1 MYKVYQYKHVN
12 KPTSS
17 TLYSFYQS
25 QDVHKYTLYT
35 QVQCTAFTSASIMLT
50 SLRQVHSTQG
60 TLYSFDQY
68 QHVHKSSPGRLN
80 SVFQYQHVNKSTQ
93 GALYNF
99 YKYLHMYMLRS
110 LRKVHCTASTCT
122 IMPTDLPKVTCTLYS
137 VYQYQQVYA
146 IFSLI

>member
-1 MYKVYQYKHVN
+1 MTLTGRLYKVYQYKHVN

-17 TLYSFYQS
+17 TLYSFYQN
-25 QDVHKYTLYT
+25 KYTLYT
-35 QVQCTAFTSASIMLT
+35 QVQCSAFISDGIMLT

-80 SVFQYQHVNKSTQ
+80 SVFQYQRVNKSTQ

-99 YKYLHMYMLRS
+99 YKYLH
-110 LRKVHCTASTCT
+110 TC
-122 IMPTDLPKVTCTLYS
+122 
-137 VYQYQQVYA
+137 
-146 IFSLI
+146 